1 MTRTRLGGKHER
13 WQDRGEKKTRTT
25 TSSMA
30 AGRRRRRPLQSPPPE
45 DAHGPPHREAAVD
58 DDGRHPH
65 GRTTPTVAAIPGGTA
80 IPRINPTRGLR
91 TCRALGKSV
100 RRGEG
105 FYPVVL
111 RYSTIAVAWS
121 GREERAWWP
130 LSFHVV
136 KFECAT
142 LD

>member
-1 MTRTRLGGKHER
+1 MVASPPFSHDPNTIGR
-13 WQDRGEKKTRTT
+13 KTRAMARPRRKKNPHHHEFDGRR
-25 TSSMA
+25 TSSTTAM
-30 AGRRRRRPLQSPPPE
+30 QSPPPE

-100 RRGEG
+100 RGERVSIPWFYDTLRLPLPGRDGKNVRGG
-105 FYPVVL
+105 PCL
-111 RYSTIAVAWS
+111 STW
-121 GREERAWWP
+121 
-130 LSFHVV
+130 
-136 KFECAT
+136 
-142 LD
+142 